1 VSKKYPMAAPPSD
14 WSAFGTGERD
24 AQCDAERLAATQYV
38 LQRLNGLILRGHI
51 EEDLLNGMGMALTQ
65 LVFGVNGNAP
75 TEQSRQG
82 LHELLDLWWMMCA
95 SHPASLDGATK
106 Q

>member
-1 VSKKYPMAAPPSD
+1 MAAPPSD